1 MITLDFSNR
10 KPIYEQLQVKIT
22 QMALTGTLEPNEQ
35 LPSVRSLA
43 KDLMINP
50 NTVQKA
56 YQFLEQDGVIYSVP
70 GKGSFISPDISV
82 SSKYREETVL
92 RLRRLMEEAKAY
104 GVKQTD
110 VEKVM
115 RSVFNEEEGEKE

>member
-22 QMALTGTLEPNEQ
+22 QMALTRTLEPNEQ

-92 RLRRLMEEAKAY
+92 RLRKLMEQAKAY

-110 VEKVM
+110 VERVM
-115 RSVFNEEEGEKE
+115 RSVFNEEKGEKE